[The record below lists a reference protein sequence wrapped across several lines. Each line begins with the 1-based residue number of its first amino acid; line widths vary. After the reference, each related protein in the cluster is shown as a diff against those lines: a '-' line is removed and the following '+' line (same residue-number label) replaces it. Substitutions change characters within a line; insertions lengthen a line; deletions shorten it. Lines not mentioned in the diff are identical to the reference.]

1 MSRPRQYRWNSF
13 RNLKTLGTNEKLPL
27 PQLLFQAVQVNLN
40 VPGDRMAWRQIF
52 RLDLRSA
59 TGTIDFHN
67 PHPERVRRKIEF
79 GGNQRRMNF
88 PRIAIIEQ
96 AAFFV
101 VLPRRTNGVPAAV
114 TQPALLLNIQVQ
126 IFRDPYAALL
136 GGCHGFLPSPSLGT
150 AISFPLTPVQFRVSK
165 LVEHERPAFGNK
177 ISAVFSF
184 EHRTTIHA
192 IPRLERLPA
201 VKLRLALRTSPGDA
215 SRSFDRGRRISSL

>member
-52 RLDLRSA
+52 RLDLRPA
-59 TGTIDFHN
+59 TGTINFHN

-79 GGNQRRMNF
+79 TGNQRRMNF

-96 AAFFV
+96 APFLV
-101 VLPRRTNGVPAAV
+101 VLPRRTNCVPAAV

-136 GGCHGFLPSPSLGT
+136 GGCHGVPPVSVPRYCQFFSSNACSVSRFQTGRARASSLREQDKCCSLLRAPHNHPRDSPARATPSSKAALGPSN
-150 AISFPLTPVQFRVSK
+150 FPR
-165 LVEHERPAFGNK
+165 RR
-177 ISAVFSF
+177 FSF
-184 EHRTTIHA
+184 
-192 IPRLERLPA
+192 L
-201 VKLRLALRTSPGDA
+201 
-215 SRSFDRGRRISSL
+215 